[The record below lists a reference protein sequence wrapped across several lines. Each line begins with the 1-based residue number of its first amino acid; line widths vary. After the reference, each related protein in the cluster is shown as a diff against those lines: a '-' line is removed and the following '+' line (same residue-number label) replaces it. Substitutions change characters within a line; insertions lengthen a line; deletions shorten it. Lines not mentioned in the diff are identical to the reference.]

1 VVTDESWLHR
11 ITRPTDLDTDFI
23 TLRLKPR
30 YDLEIPVNRGQTDK
44 PNVIGF
50 FSPAMTVVLTE
61 PLDRI

>member
-1 VVTDESWLHR
+1 
-11 ITRPTDLDTDFI
+11 
-23 TLRLKPR
+23 LRLNPR